1 MIKVLQMTEDINAKA
16 KTLSSGEKRKLSVGI
31 ALISSS
37 KVYNR
42 KHHIITNAKTVF
54 IYLRILDSLRW
65 AHSLL

>member
-31 ALISSS
+31 ALISGS

-42 KHHIITNAKTVF
+42 KHHYNHTRKNCLYIP
-54 IYLRILDSLRW
+54 
-65 AHSLL
+65 